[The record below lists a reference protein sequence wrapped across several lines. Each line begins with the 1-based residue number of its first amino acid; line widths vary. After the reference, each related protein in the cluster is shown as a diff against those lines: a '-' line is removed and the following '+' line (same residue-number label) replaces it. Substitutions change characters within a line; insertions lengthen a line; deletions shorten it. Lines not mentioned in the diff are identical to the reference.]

1 MARSDKAATVA
12 ELTDKF
18 RESGA
23 AVLTEYRGLTVAQLT
38 QLRRAISAN
47 ATYAVVKNTL
57 TELAAKE
64 AGVTAFDGQLAGP
77 SAIAFIT
84 GDAVETAKGLRDFA
98 KAHPQL
104 VIKSGYLD
112 GKPLSAAEITKLA
125 DLESR
130 EVLLA
135 KLAGAMKASL
145 TQAVYL
151 FAAPLSQTARL
162 VEALRAQREQDGRR
176 ARRRTVD
183 RWTSTD
189 SGLTTRSRTTTSTQL
204 AHQPQTGRNA
214 TMAKLGTDEL
224 LDAFKEMTLL
234 ELSEF
239 VKQFEDT
246 FGVTAAAPV
255 AVAAAGGGA
264 AAPAEAAEEQ
274 DEFDVILEG
283 AGEKKIQVI
292 KEVRALTNLG
302 LKEAKDLVD
311 GAPKA
316 VLEKV
321 NKDAA
326 EKAKAALEG
335 AGATVTVK

>member
-77 SAIAFIT
+77 TAIAFIT

-98 KAHPQL
+98 KAHPAL
-104 VIKSGYLD
+104 VIKGGYLD
-112 GKPLSAAEITKLA
+112 GKPLTAGEITKLA

-162 VEALRAQREQDGRR
+162 VEALRVQREEQG
-176 ARRRTVD
+176 
-183 RWTSTD
+183 
-189 SGLTTRSRTTTSTQL
+189 GPL
-204 AHQPQTGRNA
+204 A
-214 TMAKLGTDEL
+214 
-224 LDAFKEMTLL
+224 
-234 ELSEF
+234 
-239 VKQFEDT
+239 
-246 FGVTAAAPV
+246 AAAVADPAPV
-255 AVAAAGGGA
+255 AEE
-264 AAPAEAAEEQ
+264 APAEPVAEA
-274 DEFDVILEG
+274 G
-283 AGEKKIQVI
+283 AG
-292 KEVRALTNLG
+292 RHRCG
-302 LKEAKDLVD
+302 
-311 GAPKA
+311 GRRC
-316 VLEKV
+316 
-321 NKDAA
+321 
-326 EKAKAALEG
+326 
-335 AGATVTVK
+335 AGR